1 MTTSISLGG
10 SFPRRRLLQAGYLA
24 GVGLSL
30 GDFLRI
36 AEASEQTAA
45 TKNEKPRGT
54 ADSVILLHLAGGP
67 AHLDTLDMKPD
78 APTEERGPFARIK
91 TRIAGLDAC
100 EHLPKL
106 AAAMDRF
113 TLVRGISHA
122 TGDHLLANQFLYTG
136 NKPSAAVHYPA
147 IGSVM
152 TKERPSADELPSFV
166 VVPNSDANPGF
177 MGVEYAPFKTA
188 AVPKAGQPFEVRG
201 LSLPAGLTVEKFRR
215 RESLRA
221 DLDTAMRT
229 VDAGSDV
236 LAGLDRFGEKA
247 TTMIL
252 SSTAREA
259 FDVGRE
265 SPAITKR
272 FAADDLGQSCLLA
285 ARLVERGVRFVSV
298 THDGWDT
305 HTDNFEGHKKLLAPF
320 DAAITAL
327 EATLREKGILERTLV
342 IATGEFGRTPTINKH
357 QGRDHWPRTMW
368 TLMTGGGVRPGRL
381 VGGTDRK
388 GHGPDDATHLKPD
401 DLAAS
406 IFHALGVDHKLE
418 YHTKTG
424 RPVILVQHG
433 EPIRELFA

>member
-1 MTTSISLGG
+1 MTISIGTNLS
-10 SFPRRRLLQAGYLA
+10 RRRLLQVGYLA
-24 GVGLSL
+24 GVGLSTA
-30 GDFLRI
+30 DWLRLS
-36 AEASEQTAA
+36 AASESRA
-45 TKNEKPRGT
+45 KSKSRGT
-54 ADSVILLHLAGGP
+54 ADAVILVHLAGGP

-78 APTEERGPFARIK
+78 GPAEERGPFQRIK
-91 TRIAGLDAC
+91 TKIAGLDAC
-100 EHLPKL
+100 EYLPKL

-113 TLVRGISHA
+113 TLIRGISHS

-152 TKERPSADELPSFV
+152 TKERPSSDELPSYV
-166 VVPNSDANPGF
+166 VIPNSDANPGF

-201 LSLPAGLTVEKFRR
+201 LALPEGLTVEKFRR
-215 RESLRA
+215 RDRLRA
-221 DLDTAMRT
+221 DLDTALRT
-229 VDAGSDV
+229 VDANSD
-236 LAGLDRFGEKA
+236 LLDGIDRFGAKA
-247 TTMIL
+247 ATMIL
-252 SSTAREA
+252 SPTAREA

-265 SPAITKR
+265 SPSVVKK
-272 FAADDLGQSCLLA
+272 FQPDDLGQSCLLA

-305 HTDNFEGHKKLLAPF
+305 HTENFEGHKKLLSPF

-327 EATLREKGILERTLV
+327 EATLREKGLLERTLV

-368 TLMTGGGVRPGRL
+368 TLVTGGGVKAGRL
-381 VGGTDRK
+381 VGGTDKK

-406 IFHALGVDHKLE
+406 IFQALGVDHKLE

-424 RPVILVQHG
+424 RPVILVQNG

>member
-1 MTTSISLGG
+1 MKLVRNVRCS
-10 SFPRRRLLQAGYLA
+10 RRRLLQAGYLA
-24 GVGLSL
+24 GIGMSSA
-30 GDFLRI
+30 DFLRLD
-36 AEASEQTAA
+36 AEA
-45 TKNEKPRGT
+45 KPTNAGPKAT
-54 ADSVILLHLAGGP
+54 ADSVIFIHLAGGP

-78 APTEERGPFARIK
+78 APADERGPFRRIK
-91 TRIAGLDAC
+91 TRIAGLEAC

-113 TLVRGISHA
+113 TLVRGISHS

-136 NKPSAAVHYPA
+136 NKPNAAVPYPA
-147 IGSVM
+147 VGSVM
-152 TKERPSADELPSFV
+152 TKERPSVDELPTYV
-166 VVPNSDANPGF
+166 VVPNSDANAGF

-201 LSLPAGLTVEKFRR
+201 LSLAQGLSVEKFRR
-215 RESLRA
+215 RERLRA
-221 DLDTAMRT
+221 DLDTALRT
-229 VDAGSDV
+229 VDARSDV
-236 LAGLDRFGEKA
+236 LAGLDRFGAKA
-247 TTMIL
+247 ATMIL
-252 SSTAREA
+252 SSKAREA
-259 FDVGRE
+259 FDVGLE
-265 SPAITKR
+265 PKSIAER

-285 ARLVERGVRFVSV
+285 ARLVEQGVRFVSV

-305 HTDNFEGHKKLLAPF
+305 HTENFEGHKKLLGPF

-327 EATLREKGILERTLV
+327 EQTLREKGLLDRTLV
-342 IATGEFGRTPTINKH
+342 VATGEFGRTPTINKH
-357 QGRDHWPRTMW
+357 LGRDHWPRTMW
-368 TLMTGGGVRPGRL
+368 TLVTGGGVRPGRL
-381 VGGTDRK
+381 VGGTDKK

-406 IFHALGVDHKLE
+406 IFRALGVDHKLE